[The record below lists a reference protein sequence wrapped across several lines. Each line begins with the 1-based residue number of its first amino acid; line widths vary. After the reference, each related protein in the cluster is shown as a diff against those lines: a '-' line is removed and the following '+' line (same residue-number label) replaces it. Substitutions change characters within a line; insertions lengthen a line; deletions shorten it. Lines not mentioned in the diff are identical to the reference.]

1 MVTNFTGTPQTLLQN
16 ALLTPKQVADRLQ
29 VSVAWV
35 RDHSTRKYPRLPVS
49 RVGGL
54 LRYHPEDIDNWVHD
68 IRTAGRRKAS

>member
-16 ALLTPKQVADRLQ
+16 ALLTPKQVANRLQ

-35 RDHSTRKYPRLPVS
+35 RDHSTRTYPRLPVV

-54 LRYHPEDIDNWVHD
+54 LRYHSDDIDRWIQD
-68 IRTAGRRKAS
+68 LRSAGLRKAS